1 MISYKC
7 ILLIGLILTA
17 IMPVTAKAQPKVAI
31 PEPEFDFG
39 YVPQAAKVAHYFWL
53 YSTGTDT
60 LRILQI
66 NPG

>member
-1 MISYKC
+1 MISNKC
-7 ILLIGLILTA
+7 ILLIGLIFTA
-17 IMPVTAKAQPKVAI
+17 IIPTSTKAQPKLTI